1 MQVDIYSR
9 PWTYDRDEITSRHL
23 KSVNGHLTIIFLAD
37 DNGYILAVAL
47 LLIGYYR
54 QMVGV
59 STERCA
65 LRFAH
70 HRGCRHH
77 HHSFFGTGY
86 IGHGLARLG
95 TGYHMKRDDFYDT
108 SNANSHNS
116 TPSPRG
122 KLMDHLSGFRFVG
135 SHGCVL
141 W

>member
-9 PWTYDRDEITSRHL
+9 PWMWTYDRDEITSRHL

-77 HHSFFGTGY
+77 HFFWD
-86 IGHGLARLG
+86 GLHWARLG
-95 TGYHMKRDDFYDT
+95 QIGYRVSYEE
-108 SNANSHNS
+108 
-116 TPSPRG
+116 G
-122 KLMDHLSGFRFVG
+122 
-135 SHGCVL
+135 
-141 W
+141 